1 MPRLTRLA
9 VSRVHR
15 QIGAQQV
22 FFMKSTPLKKFAVLV
37 SSLTLLASCGGG
49 GADEAGSP
57 TKFSIIPN
65 SIKVTGGVGVC
76 AAGTVGSVFVYGG
89 AAPYRLDNTVPA
101 YITLDKA
108 EVAHPGES
116 FSVTF
121 LGGCL
126 NPGNVIVKDRLGNVV
141 TLTLINEKGT

>member
-1 MPRLTRLA
+1 
-9 VSRVHR
+9 
-15 QIGAQQV
+15 
-22 FFMKSTPLKKFAVLV
+22 MKPTSLKKFFAAACTL
-37 SSLTLLASCGGG
+37 SLLASCGGG

-57 TKFSIIPN
+57 TTFSIIPN
-65 SIKVTGGVGVC
+65 SIKVTGPVGFC

-89 AAPYRLDNTVPA
+89 AAPYRIDNTVPA
-101 YITLDKA
+101 YVTIDKG

-126 NPGNVIVKDRLGNVV
+126 DPGNVVVKDRLGKVV
-141 TLTLINEKGT
+141 TLTLTNEVGKATP